1 MPLAHHHALNCQQ
14 SFDNS
19 DIDRLQNP
27 AESHLRVPRH
37 AKRGRRPVWS
47 VGNTKI
53 NNDHRG
59 YTKMGKLTDNGDSQ
73 AFQTNMMASFVQIAA
88 LVILVSYCVV
98 IISPFAGLA
107 IWGVVM
113 AVAIYPLYLKLSAM
127 LGDRRKLAAT
137 LIIVIGLAVVL
148 IPGWAMTKS
157 AIVSI
162 TSLSADLK
170 AGSIQI
176 PPPSDSVA
184 GWPLIGGRLYA
195 LWAGAAGNL
204 EATLNEFQPQLRE
217 IGGWLARA
225 IGSAA
230 VGMLQIAASVIIAG
244 VVMLYADSGYALSC
258 SIARKIS
265 PTRGEHLTNISI
277 ATIRSVTNGVIGVGV
292 IQGVLAG
299 IGFFAMGVPHAGLL
313 AAIVLITAIIQIP
326 ALLSIVP
333 IVVWVF
339 SYAAAVPATIFAIYM
354 LFVALSDNVLKPLLL
369 GRGVDLPAI
378 IVLFGALGGM
388 VAYGVIGLFLGAVIL
403 GLGYTIIS
411 DWLQAT
417 NDTAAEEPATD
428 A

>member
-1 MPLAHHHALNCQQ
+1 M
-14 SFDNS
+14 
-19 DIDRLQNP
+19 
-27 AESHLRVPRH
+27 
-37 AKRGRRPVWS
+37 
-47 VGNTKI
+47 GN
-53 NNDHRG
+53 
-59 YTKMGKLTDNGDSQ
+59 LTDNGEGQ
-73 AFQTNMMASFVQIAA
+73 AFQKNMMASFVQIAA

-98 IISPFAGLA
+98 VISPFAGLA
-107 IWGVVM
+107 IWGVVL
-113 AVAIYPLYLKLSAM
+113 AVALYPFYLKVSAM
-127 LGDRRKLAAT
+127 LGDRQKLTAT

-157 AIVSI
+157 AILSI
-162 TSLSADLK
+162 TSLSAELR
-170 AGSIQI
+170 AGSIQV
-176 PPPSDSVA
+176 PPPSESVA

-195 LWAGAAGNL
+195 LWAAAAGNL

-244 VVMLYADSGYALSC
+244 VVMLYADSGYSLSC
-258 SIARKIS
+258 SIAKKIS
-265 PTRGEHLTNISI
+265 PDRGAHLTDISI

-313 AAIVLITAIIQIP
+313 AAIVLITSIIQVP
-326 ALLSIVP
+326 ALLIIAP

-339 SYAAAVPATIFAIYM
+339 SFASPVPATIFAVYM
-354 LFVALSDNVLKPLLL
+354 LLAALSDNVLKPLLL
-369 GRGVDLPAI
+369 GRGVELPAI

-411 DWLQAT
+411 DWLQASG
-417 NDTAAEEPATD
+417 DEAAENPASGG
-428 A
+428 